1 MSSNFLEAANDFKNR
16 EKKHFV
22 TIQNKT
28 VEVTLEQ
35 KLEVMKHGEH
45 RFCWQG
51 DNFVLIP
58 KPVAFAGVKYAQWQD
73 VEENGYS
80 FVDDHMYWPAERG
93 QQGKDFRYE

>member
-1 MSSNFLEAANDFKNR
+1 MSSNFFEAAKNWKTQ

-22 TIQNKT
+22 TIQGKT

-45 RFCWQG
+45 RFHWQG
-51 DNFVLIP
+51 DRFVLIP
-58 KPVAFAGVKYAQWQD
+58 RPTYAGTKYAQWQD

-93 QQGKDFRYE
+93 QRGKDFRYE

>member
-1 MSSNFLEAANDFKNR
+1 MSSNFLEAANNFKNR

-45 RFCWQG
+45 RFHWQG
-51 DNFVLIP
+51 DRFVLIP
-58 KPVAFAGVKYAQWQD
+58 RPTYAGTKYAQWQD

-93 QQGKDFRYE
+93 QRGKDFRYE

>member
-1 MSSNFLEAANDFKNR
+1 MSSNFFEAAKNWKTQ

-22 TIQNKT
+22 TIQGKT
-28 VEVTLEQ
+28 VEVTLDQ

-51 DNFVLIP
+51 DQFILIP
-58 KPVAFAGVKYAQWQD
+58 RPTYTGITYAQWQD

-80 FVDDHMYWPAERG
+80 FVDGHMYWPAERG
-93 QQGKDFRYE
+93 QRGKDFRYE

>member
-1 MSSNFLEAANDFKNR
+1 MSSNFFEAAKNWKTQ

-22 TIQNKT
+22 TIQGKT

-35 KLEVMKHGEH
+35 KLQVMKHGEH

-51 DNFVLIP
+51 EQFVLIP
-58 KPVAFAGVKYAQWQD
+58 QPIHPGITYAQWQD

-80 FVDDHMYWPAERG
+80 FVDGHMYWPAERG
-93 QQGKDFRYE
+93 QRGKDFRYE